1 MGTRDCTAEMRRGR
15 MMKAI
20 GFFQAASDVSDLDDS
35 GEANDAI
42 VTLHVHAGIAA
53 ADVIC
58 CARLGRQSTGE
69 NHVEAVVLLEAAR
82 GVVILTVLTPRG
94 ASSPAAD
101 GRSRAPGIPVPRPRV
116 R

>member
-1 MGTRDCTAEMRRGR
+1 
-15 MMKAI
+15 MKAI

-69 NHVEAVVLLEAAR
+69 NHVEAVVLLESVSGPAAR
-82 GVVILTVLTPRG
+82 HLHTLLGMKTQAGYGHRP
-94 ASSPAAD
+94 ASAAD
-101 GRSRAPGIPVPRPRV
+101 VKRSSRAAQHLLEAAREAAPS
-116 R
+116 